1 MKHEL
6 QNIISGKSQ
15 VRFGDV
21 IQKISSYI
29 RTSESTSKKIEFS
42 EPIESKETA
51 FITQFCNLYDF
62 WITEINTNAFV
73 SPLPLQSLDVVS
85 LKLPKPQLA
94 AHVFSSMI
102 LPRGFHQ
109 NKLIAY

>member
-29 RTSESTSKKIEFS
+29 RTSESTGKKIEFS
-42 EPIESKETA
+42 ESIKSKETA

-73 SPLPLQSLDVVS
+73 
-85 LKLPKPQLA
+85 A
-94 AHVFSSMI
+94 AGAEQKVY
-102 LPRGFHQ
+102 L
-109 NKLIAY
+109 